1 MKLKGIA
8 TALLLAMSVSA
19 TAGAETIN
27 TTDFSNG
34 YVADSDISTLSNI
47 DVQASMLTVKPGD
60 TMTFNIPVSG
70 STVTVASY
78 SYVANEAGE
87 VVNANLQ
94 YVNEYDDLTS
104 STLNFSYT
112 VRDVDNG
119 IYCIKIS
126 DANGILTYWYKVLN
140 LTVITNRENFTNN
153 ATHDYHEYNNTT
165 SYGWL
170 ATYTPN
176 GSETEQSVNL
186 YGLDYS
192 YNGGEKTR
200 LSSDSAA
207 RLPGSAGAWRGS
219 GNLVFALTIKG
230 IKPGSTTDTNTV
242 DKQIALMTVTPFVN
256 FGM

>member
-1 MKLKGIA
+1 MKMKGIA

-34 YVADSDISTLSNI
+34 YVADAYKSTISNV

-94 YVNEYDDLTS
+94 YINEYDDLSS
-104 STLNFSYT
+104 STLSFSYT
-112 VRDVDNG
+112 VRSIDNG

-140 LTVITNRENFTNN
+140 MSVTTNRENFTNDS
-153 ATHDYHEYNNTT
+153 THDYHEYNNTT

-176 GSETEQSVNL
+176 GSETEQSVDV
-186 YGLDYS
+186 YGMNYS
-192 YNGGEKTR
+192 YNSGEKTT
-200 LSSDSAA
+200 LSSDSAT
-207 RLPGSAGAWRGS
+207 RLPGSGS
-219 GNLVFALTIKG
+219 GWRLNGDLVFALTIKG
-230 IKPGSTTDTNTV
+230 IKPGSTTATNTV